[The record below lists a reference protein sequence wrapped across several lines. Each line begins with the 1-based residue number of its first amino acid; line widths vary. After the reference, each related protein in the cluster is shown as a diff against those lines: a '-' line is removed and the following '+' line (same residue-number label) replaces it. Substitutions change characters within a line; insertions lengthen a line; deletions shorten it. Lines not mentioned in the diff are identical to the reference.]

1 MDFYLDARENKWTI
15 ISSNHVRVFVSLELD
30 FMWKELEVE
39 HVKAKVRFVVV
50 AFCWRTA
57 DKLMTNQWKL
67 LQLLHFRRRS
77 STHNAITSWI
87 ESVPNNLK
95 RSFFYWRILKKQQDN
110 NKQFCYHCLRHSQQF
125 LNVEKVCCVALNV
138 STRLRV
144 KFTLKNQ
151 SCPPPVH
158 S

>member
-15 ISSNHVRVFVSLELD
+15 ISSNHARVFVSLELD

-95 RSFFYWRILKKQQDN
+95 RSFFYWRILKKQQNN
-110 NKQFCYHCLRHSQQF
+110 NKFVITVCVIHSSF
-125 LNVEKVCCVALNV
+125 WMLKSVCCVALNV

-144 KFTLKNQ
+144 KFTFKNQ